1 LLSVHLLNDIFRLAC
16 AAGLEPEPI
25 RHDRD
30 PAMRVLTGY
39 LAGLPEFLSWF
50 AMAVAMTGVFML
62 VYAQVTPWR
71 EVRLIREG
79 NAAAALSFAGTLTG
93 YVLVLCSVMRHAVS
107 RTDMLSWG
115 LVGLAVQF
123 LALVAAR
130 LLLGPGLRE
139 RMERGDLA
147 TGIVMAG
154 LGLAFGLL
162 NAATMAPDGSSA
174 AGGP

>member
-1 LLSVHLLNDIFRLAC
+1 
-16 AAGLEPEPI
+16 
-25 RHDRD
+25 
-30 PAMRVLTGY
+30 MRVPVGY
-39 LAGLPEFLSWF
+39 LASLPDFLSWF
-50 AMAVAMTGVFML
+50 GTAAAMAGLFMM

-71 EVRLIREG
+71 EVRLIRAG

-93 YVLVLCSVMRHAVS
+93 YVLVLCSVMRHATS
-107 RTDMLSWG
+107 RADMLSWG
-115 LVGLAVQF
+115 LVGLAIQLVA
-123 LALVAAR
+123 LAAAR

-147 TGIVMAG
+147 TGIVVAG

-162 NAATMAPDGSSA
+162 NAATMTPDGSSA